1 MPMNG
6 IDKVAARIVSD
17 ARQEASALKAE
28 TEARAAELKESADK
42 HAAELRQTLVAEGDA
57 EAEKQYALLV
67 SAAET
72 EGRKETLRVKQELL
86 SEAFDRAVLYLR
98 NMDGDR
104 YVKLL
109 ASLAQKASETGE
121 EEIILNPED
130 RAKYGDALLKALKS
144 AGSRLTLSEETRPII
159 GGLILSQGRIEMN
172 CALDTLAA
180 LHRSELAGEAAG
192 LLFD

>member
-28 TEARAAELKESADK
+28 TEARAAELKDSADK
-42 HAAELRQTLVAEGDA
+42 HAAELRQTLVTEGDA